1 MIVANEKFITEVVE
15 NSFCQT
21 LLAQNYNG
29 SIASFQEKPLNS
41 YKFQLTLTIKRL
53 QPEDFGTY
61 RCISKNSIGQAEEV
75 VELYGKLHD
84 CLSVTLPLLC
94 L

>member
-1 MIVANEKFITEVVE
+1 MTIK
-15 NSFCQT
+15 
-21 LLAQNYNG
+21 
-29 SIASFQEKPLNS
+29 QEKPLNS

-61 RCISKNSIGQAEEV
+61 RCISKNSIGQAEEE
-75 VELYGKLHD
+75 VELYGESFCLSA
-84 CLSVTLPLLC
+84 CLSVTLFVCLSVFLSLLLLC